1 VKVHFGILGP
11 LEARRGGTPVDLGP
25 PKQKAVL
32 AALLISANQVVS
44 LDRLTEMLWGADV
57 PARAHGSI
65 QAYIHNLRKV
75 LEPGRAVR
83 TQAQILVTQPPGYL
97 VQVDPEALDAST
109 FELLAAGGHRLLTQA
124 HPTSAKEQLVEAL
137 ALWRGPALAE
147 FAFEQFAQPEAARLE
162 QVRTTVN
169 EDLLE
174 AELALG
180 NHVAV
185 IGDITVAVGEHPLRE
200 RLWSLLMLALYRSG
214 RQGEALRAFA
224 MARHTLAEELGID
237 PSPALRKLEASILAQ
252 SPELDYLRPDSWTG
266 EPVPLGTAG
275 ASLPTTF
282 PNEAPLVGRETQL
295 RRLMTAASL
304 AQLGHGSIV
313 LISGEAGIGKTRLA
327 EAVTADADGGD
338 RLVVWGRA
346 YEREGA
352 PPGWLWIQVAREL
365 ARRADPEELRE
376 AQKGRAHLLLPFGAL
391 LAPDEDG
398 PPGGA
403 EDPPALSCSPP
414 AARFALFEAMTGFL
428 VELAEARP
436 LIVVLEDLQWADQF
450 SLRLL
455 EHIATRLSTSN
466 VLVVF
471 TCRSPENQVEVAL
484 TELLGALVRLQAFDW
499 IELDGLNCPEVGRL
513 MAQSGARVSSAQ
525 VTEIHARTD
534 GNPFFVSNFARILA
548 TRDVSRPSLA
558 GFIPSSV
565 QAVIRRRLSRV
576 PAPTRD
582 LLVVAA
588 AMGREFDLRKVATA
602 SQIPLGDALKWVQP
616 AVLAGV
622 VTEDMMNP
630 GKYRFAHG
638 LVREILRGETAGLC
652 RCKLRALA
660 DGTVGDDPS
669 ERQDG
674 ADQQEAC
681 G

>member
-83 TQAQILVTQPPGYL
+83 TQAQVLVTQPPGYL
-97 VQVDPEALDAST
+97 VQVDPEALDASA
-109 FELLAAGGHRLLTQA
+109 FELLAASGHRLLAQA
-124 HPTSAKEQLVEAL
+124 HPASAKEQLVEAL
-137 ALWRGPALAE
+137 TLWRGPALAE

-237 PSPALRKLEASILAQ
+237 PSPALRKLEAAILAQ
-252 SPELDYLRPDSWTG
+252 SPELDYTHPESWTS
-266 EPVPLGTAG
+266 EPVSLNTAN
-275 ASLPTTF
+275 ASLPPTM
-282 PNEAPLVGRETQL
+282 PKEAPLVGRETQL
-295 RRLMTAASL
+295 RRLVTAASY
-304 AQLGHGSIV
+304 ARLGHGSVV

-327 EAVTADADGGD
+327 EAVVAEADGDD
-338 RLVVWGRA
+338 RLVAWGRA

-352 PPGWLWIQVAREL
+352 PLGWLWIQVAQEL
-365 ARRADPEELRE
+365 TRRADAEHLRE
-376 AQKGRAHLLLPFGAL
+376 ALKGRARL
-391 LAPDEDG
+391 LAPFGTLLPPDEVG
-398 PPGGA
+398 LAEGA
-403 EDPPALSCSPP
+403 EDLPALSCNPP
-414 AARFALFEAMTGFL
+414 TARFALFEAMTDFL
-428 VELAEARP
+428 VDLAEARP
-436 LIVVLEDLQWADQF
+436 LIVVLEDLQWADPF

-455 EHIATRLSTSN
+455 EHVATRLSSSH
-466 VLVVF
+466 VLVVL
-471 TCRSPENQVEVAL
+471 TCRSPENQVEVPL
-484 TELLGALVRLQAFDW
+484 TELLGALVRLPAFDW

-525 VTEIHARTD
+525 VSEIHSRTD
-534 GNPFFVSNFARILA
+534 GNPFFVSNFARTLA
-548 TRDVSRPSLA
+548 TRDVPRPSLA
-558 GFIPSSV
+558 GLIPSSV
-565 QAVIRRRLSRV
+565 RAVIRRRLGRV

-588 AMGREFDLRKVATA
+588 AMGREFDIRKVASA
-602 SQIPLGDALKWVQP
+602 SQIVVGDALKWVQP
-616 AVLAGV
+616 AVLTGV
-622 VTEDMMNP
+622 VTEDMMSP

-652 RCKLRALA
+652 RTKLRDLA
-660 DGTVGDDPS
+660 DGTNGDDPS
-669 ERQDG
+669 DSDDG
-674 ADQQEAC
+674 AHQQEAC

>member
-1 VKVHFGILGP
+1 
-11 LEARRGGTPVDLGP
+11 
-25 PKQKAVL
+25 
-32 AALLISANQVVS
+32 
-44 LDRLTEMLWGADV
+44 
-57 PARAHGSI
+57 
-65 QAYIHNLRKV
+65 
-75 LEPGRAVR
+75 
-83 TQAQILVTQPPGYL
+83 
-97 VQVDPEALDAST
+97 
-109 FELLAAGGHRLLTQA
+109 
-124 HPTSAKEQLVEAL
+124 
-137 ALWRGPALAE
+137 
-147 FAFEQFAQPEAARLE
+147 
-162 QVRTTVN
+162 
-169 EDLLE
+169 
-174 AELALG
+174 
-180 NHVAV
+180 
-185 IGDITVAVGEHPLRE
+185 
-200 RLWSLLMLALYRSG
+200 
-214 RQGEALRAFA
+214 
-224 MARHTLAEELGID
+224 
-237 PSPALRKLEASILAQ
+237 
-252 SPELDYLRPDSWTG
+252 
-266 EPVPLGTAG
+266 
-275 ASLPTTF
+275 
-282 PNEAPLVGRETQL
+282 
-295 RRLMTAASL
+295 
-304 AQLGHGSIV
+304 
-313 LISGEAGIGKTRLA
+313 
-327 EAVTADADGGD
+327 
-338 RLVVWGRA
+338 
-346 YEREGA
+346 
-352 PPGWLWIQVAREL
+352 
-365 ARRADPEELRE
+365 
-376 AQKGRAHLLLPFGAL
+376 LLLPFGAL